1 MPEPLL
7 HDLQR
12 HAVGKQ
18 IAAVGVP
25 EVMHGV
31 HYGAGTMPNWFQ
43 CSTTFP
49 LENLKKWTSLK
60 VIRLPDAGTPKSSPR
75 WVAVPVFQWPRS
87 HLQKQCF
94 ESLPLGQESGQK
106 DSPERVCWN
115 RLARMRGWRNRR

>member
-12 HAVGKQ
+12 HAAGQQ

-43 CSTTFP
+43 CSTTFS

-60 VIRLPDAGTPKSSPR
+60 VIRLPD
-75 WVAVPVFQWPRS
+75 VPHGHVVTFRNNV
-87 HLQKQCF
+87 L
-94 ESLPLGQESGQK
+94 
-106 DSPERVCWN
+106 N
-115 RLARMRGWRNRR
+115 RCP